1 MDRQTAL
8 RAEVFAQI
16 KGYLQARGD
25 IDMNQVREEATLS
38 DLDIDSL
45 DLVAMAQVVQ
55 DEFKVSL
62 DDENIMSVDTLGDV
76 LTFVVARLDRVDVA
90 RTSEVS

>member
-16 KGYLQARGD
+16 KGYLKARGD

-76 LTFVVARLDRVDVA
+76 LTFVVARLDPVDVA